1 MGHKVIKHSYG
12 RKDGPR
18 RALYKGLIISLVEHE
33 RITTTLSKAKEIR
46 RHAEKAV
53 TLGKKGDLNSRRLL
67 ISRLGN
73 QEAAD
78 KIITNISKRFMK
90 RPGGY
95 TRVIKAGLRPGDM
108 APMAILEF
116 VDYKL
121 PDSAKDGDT
130 KVSGD
135 KDLVKRQRALSRGR
149 IRAKK
154 AARQKQAASRREAR
168 A

>member
-18 RALYKGLIISLVEHE
+18 RALYKGLIISLVEHG
-33 RITTTLSKAKEIR
+33 RIKTTLSKAKEIR

-73 QEAAD
+73 IDAAN
-78 KIITNISKRFMK
+78 KIISDISVRFMK

-121 PDSAKDGDT
+121 PETAKDGET

-135 KDLVKRQRALSRGR
+135 KDLVKRQRTLSRGR

-154 AARQKQAASRREAR
+154 EARLTQSASRRGSR
-168 A
+168 